1 MKFRIEY
8 ISNGLP
14 SVMLIARQMND
25 GKFALP
31 VAPKLGGIPIRRTLD
46 QPRSLKP
53 DGTPDLSVWVF
64 TLASVRDAGSFEVG
78 QITELGS

>member
-8 ISNGLP
+8 IFESQP
-14 SVMLIARQMND
+14 SVRLIARQMDD
-25 GKFALP
+25 GNFSLP

-53 DGTPDLSVWVF
+53 DGTLDLSVWVF
-64 TLASVRDAGSFEVG
+64 TLASARDVGSFEVG
-78 QITELGS
+78 QIAELES